1 MDNAQPHLFL
11 YKPLLLAVAP
21 LIIAMGMAGCAGLPD
36 QRLANEALKN
46 GDTATAQANYK
57 ALADMGYAD
66 ASVGLADIQLE
77 SGDPA
82 QLAAAEDTY
91 RQAADTSPRA
101 ASRLGRLLATK
112 PNATEAEH
120 QEAEK
125 RLKQAFA
132 NGEEGAV
139 LPLAML
145 YLQYPQTFP
154 NVNAQEKISQWR
166 EQGHPQ
172 AELAQVLL
180 YRTQGTYDAH
190 LADVEKICKAALS
203 TADVCY
209 VELATVYQ
217 KRGEADKQKA
227 LVEQLRGAYGRGVVP
242 AARMEGV
249 AQVLADP
256 ELVAGPQGGE
266 SGGKTDPATAQQML
280 EQIAPTYPAAWVS
293 LAQLL
298 YDYPEQGDI
307 DKMLEY
313 LKKGREAAQ
322 PRAELLLGKLYYEGK
337 LLPADPVKAEQ
348 HLLKAAQSETSANY
362 YLGQMYRRGYLGQVQ
377 PQQALDHLL
386 AAARAGQNSADF
398 ALAQMFSQG
407 RGIAP
412 DPVNAYVFSQIAVQK
427 GTPQAPD
434 LAAQIEQQLPPGS
447 RPQAERLLREEQ
459 ALRGA
464 TLQTVTQ
471 MQAMQSQDGQE
482 PL

>member
-1 MDNAQPHLFL
+1 MAFPSIHTLTRI
-11 YKPLLLAVAP
+11 PLLNVAP
-21 LIIAMGMAGCAGLPD
+21 LVVALAMAGCAGLPD

-66 ASVGLADIQLE
+66 ASVGLADIQLA

-91 RQAADTSPRA
+91 RQAADNSPRA

-112 PNATEAEH
+112 PDATEAEH
-120 QEAEK
+120 KEAEQ

-154 NVNAQEKISQWR
+154 DVNAQEKISQWR
-166 EQGHPQ
+166 EQGHPL

-190 LADVEKICKAALS
+190 LADVEKICKQALA

-217 KRGEADKQKA
+217 RRGEADKQKA
-227 LVEQLRGAYGRGVVP
+227 LVEQLRSAYGRGAVP

-249 AQVLADP
+249 ALVLADQ
-256 ELVAGPQGGE
+256 ELIAA
-266 SGGKTDPATAQQML
+266 SADSDNGGKPDPATAQQML

-298 YDYPEQGDI
+298 YDYPELGDI
-307 DKMLEY
+307 DKMLGY
-313 LKKGREAAQ
+313 LKNGRDAAQ

-337 LLPADPVKAEQ
+337 LLPADPQKAEQ
-348 HLLKAAQSETSANY
+348 HLLKAAPTETSANY
-362 YLGQMYRRGYLGQVQ
+362 YLGQMYRRGYLGKVQ

-407 RGIAP
+407 RGIQP
-412 DPVNAYVFSQIAVQK
+412 DPVNAFVFSQIAVQK

-447 RPQAERLLREEQ
+447 RPQAERLLQQEQ

-464 TLQTVTQ
+464 ALQQATQ
-471 MQAMQSQDGQE
+471 MQAMQRQDGQE

>member
-1 MDNAQPHLFL
+1 MAAPTLHSFARTPWLAVT
-11 YKPLLLAVAP
+11 PWLLA
-21 LIIAMGMAGCAGLPD
+21 LAMSGCAGLPD

-66 ASVGLADIQLE
+66 ASVGLADIQLQ

-82 QLAAAEDTY
+82 QLAAAEDTF
-91 RQAADTSPRA
+91 RQAADNSPRA

-120 QEAEK
+120 KEAEQ

-154 NVNAQEKISQWR
+154 EVNAQEKISQWR

-180 YRTQGTYDAH
+180 YRTQGSYDAH
-190 LADVEKICKAALS
+190 LADVEKICQQALA

-217 KRGEADKQKA
+217 KRGEAEKQKA
-227 LVEQLRGAYGRGVVP
+227 LVEQLRSAYGRGVVP

-249 AQVLADP
+249 ALVLADQ
-256 ELVAGPQGGE
+256 ELVTASADSE
-266 SGGKTDPATAQQML
+266 NAGKTDPATAQELL

-307 DKMLEY
+307 DKMLGY
-313 LKKGREAAQ
+313 LKNGRDAAQ

-337 LLPADPVKAEQ
+337 LLPADPQKAEQ
-348 HLLKAAQSETSANY
+348 HLLKAAPTETSANY
-362 YLGQMYRRGYLGQVQ
+362 YLGQMYRRGYLGKVQ

-407 RGIAP
+407 RGIQP
-412 DPVNAYVFSQIAVQK
+412 DPVNAFVFSQIAVQK
-427 GTPQAPD
+427 GTAQAPE

-447 RPQAERLLREEQ
+447 RPQAERLLQQEQ

-464 TLQTVTQ
+464 ALQQATQ
-471 MQAMQSQDGQE
+471 MQAMQPQDGQE

>member
-1 MDNAQPHLFL
+1 MDNAQPRLFL
-11 YKPLLLAVAP
+11 CKPLLLAVA
-21 LIIAMGMAGCAGLPD
+21 LSMAGCAGLPD

-190 LADVEKICKAALS
+190 LAEVEKICTAALN

-256 ELVAGPQGGE
+256 ELVVQG
-266 SGGKTDPATAQQML
+266 GGKTDPATAQQML

-313 LKKGREAAQ
+313 LKNGREAAQ

-337 LLPADPVKAEQ
+337 LLPADPEKAEQ

-377 PQQALDHLL
+377 PQQALDRLL

-464 TLQTVTQ
+464 TLQQATQ

>member
-1 MDNAQPHLFL
+1 MTNLSMHSFMPKHA
-11 YKPLLLAVAP
+11 LL
-21 LIIAMGMAGCAGLPD
+21 IAALSLAGCAGLPD

-46 GDTATAQANYK
+46 GDTATAQANYQQ
-57 ALADMGYAD
+57 LADMGYGD
-66 ASVGLADIQLE
+66 AAVGLADIQLE

-91 RQAADTSPRA
+91 RKAADTSPRA
-101 ASRLGRLLATK
+101 ASRLGRLLASK

-145 YLQYPQTFP
+145 YLQYPQSFP
-154 NVNAQEKISQWR
+154 NVDAQQKISQWR
-166 EQGHPQ
+166 NQGHPQ

-190 LADVEKICKAALS
+190 LGEVEKICKAALN

-242 AARMEGV
+242 AQRVDGV

-256 ELVAGPQGGE
+256 ELVAQG
-266 SGGKTDPATAQQML
+266 GGKTDEGTAQEML

-298 YDYPEQGDI
+298 YTYPELGDI
-307 DKMLEY
+307 DKLLGY
-313 LKKGREAAQ
+313 LKNGRDAAQ

-337 LLPADPVKAEQ
+337 LLPADPQKAEQ
-348 HLLKAAQSETSANY
+348 HLLKASASEVSANY

-377 PQQALDHLL
+377 PQQALDRLL
-386 AAARAGQNSADF
+386 AAARGGQNSADF

-412 DPVNAYVFSQIAVQK
+412 DPVNAWVFSQIAVQK
-427 GTPQAPD
+427 GTAQAPE
-434 LAAQIEQQLPPGS
+434 LAAQIDQQLPPAS
-447 RPQAERLLREEQ
+447 RPQAQRLLQEEQ

-464 TLQTVTQ
+464 TLQQASQ
-471 MQAMQSQDGQE
+471 MQAMQTEDGQE

>member
-1 MDNAQPHLFL
+1 MVSTHPRYFTA
-11 YKPLLLAVAP
+11 KPLLLV
-21 LIIAMGMAGCAGLPD
+21 IALGMAGCAGLPD

-120 QEAEK
+120 KEAEQ

-154 NVNAQEKISQWR
+154 EVNAQEKISQWR

-190 LADVEKICKAALS
+190 LDDVEKICKSALA

-256 ELVAGPQGGE
+256 ELVVQG
-266 SGGKTDPATAQQML
+266 GGKTDPATAQEML

-337 LLPADPVKAEQ
+337 LLPADPEKAEQ
-348 HLLKAAQSETSANY
+348 HLLKAAQTETSANY
-362 YLGQMYRRGYLGQVQ
+362 YLGQMYRRGYLGNVQ
-377 PQQALDHLL
+377 PQQALDRLL

-427 GTPQAPD
+427 GTPQAPE

-459 ALRGA
+459 ALRGS
-464 TLQTVTQ
+464 TLQTATQ
-471 MQAMQSQDGQE
+471 MQAMQRQDGQE

>member
-1 MDNAQPHLFL
+1 M
-11 YKPLLLAVAP
+11 YKPLLLA
-21 LIIAMGMAGCAGLPD
+21 IALSMAGCAGLPD

-120 QEAEK
+120 KEAEH

-154 NVNAQEKISQWR
+154 EVNAQEKISQWR

-190 LADVEKICKAALS
+190 LDDVEKICKSALA

-227 LVEQLRGAYGRGVVP
+227 LVEQLRGAYGRGIVP

-256 ELVAGPQGGE
+256 ELVVQG
-266 SGGKTDPATAQQML
+266 GGKTDPATAQEML

-337 LLPADPVKAEQ
+337 LLPADPEKAEQ

-362 YLGQMYRRGYLGQVQ
+362 YLGQMYRRGYLGNVQ
-377 PQQALDHLL
+377 PQQALDRLL

-427 GTPQAPD
+427 GTPQAPE

-464 TLQTVTQ
+464 TLQTATQ

>member
-1 MDNAQPHLFL
+1 MVSTHPQFF
-11 YKPLLLAVAP
+11 YKPLLLTVA
-21 LIIAMGMAGCAGLPD
+21 LGLAGCAGLPD

-66 ASVGLADIQLE
+66 ASVGLADIQLQ

-82 QLAAAEDTY
+82 QLAAAEDTF

-112 PNATEAEH
+112 PNASEAEH
-120 QEAEK
+120 KEAEQ

-154 NVNAQEKISQWR
+154 EVDAQEKISQWR

-190 LADVEKICKAALS
+190 LAEVETICKAALA

-217 KRGEADKQKA
+217 KRGEADKQTA
-227 LVEQLRGAYGRGVVP
+227 LVEQLRGAYGRGAVP

-256 ELVAGPQGGE
+256 ELVMQG
-266 SGGKTDPATAQQML
+266 GGKTDPATAQSML
-280 EQIAPTYPAAWVS
+280 EQIAPAYPAAWVS

-298 YDYPEQGDI
+298 YDYPELGDI
-307 DKMLEY
+307 DKMLAY
-313 LKKGREAAQ
+313 LKNGRDAAQ

-337 LLPADPVKAEQ
+337 LLPADPQKAEQ

-362 YLGQMYRRGYLGQVQ
+362 YLGQMYRRGYLGKVQ
-377 PQQALDHLL
+377 PQQALDRLL

-427 GTPQAPD
+427 GTPQAPE

-447 RPQAERLLREEQ
+447 RAQADRLLREEQ

-464 TLQTVTQ
+464 ALQQATQ
-471 MQAMQSQDGQE
+471 MQAMQHQEGQE

>member
-1 MDNAQPHLFL
+1 MTSLSISPFMPKHA
-11 YKPLLLAVAP
+11 LL
-21 LIIAMGMAGCAGLPD
+21 IAALSLAGCAGLPD

-46 GDTATAQANYK
+46 GDTATAQANYQQ
-57 ALADMGYAD
+57 LADMGYGD
-66 ASVGLADIQLE
+66 AAVGLADIQLE

-91 RQAADTSPRA
+91 RKAADTSPRA
-101 ASRLGRLLATK
+101 ASRLGRLLASK

-145 YLQYPQTFP
+145 YLQYPQSFP
-154 NVNAQEKISQWR
+154 DVNAQQKISQWR
-166 EQGHPQ
+166 NEGHPQ

-190 LADVEKICKAALS
+190 LAEVEKICKAALN

-242 AARMEGV
+242 AQRVDGV

-256 ELVAGPQGGE
+256 ELVVQG
-266 SGGKTDPATAQQML
+266 GGKTDEATAQEML
-280 EQIAPTYPAAWVS
+280 EQIAPSYPAAWVS

-298 YDYPEQGDI
+298 YTYPELGDI

-313 LKKGREAAQ
+313 LKNGRDAAQ
-322 PRAELLLGKLYYEGK
+322 PRADLLLGKLYYEGK
-337 LLPADPVKAEQ
+337 LLPADPQKAEQ
-348 HLLKAAQSETSANY
+348 HLLKASASEVSANY

-377 PQQALDHLL
+377 PQQALDRLL
-386 AAARAGQNSADF
+386 TAARGGQNSADF

-407 RGIAP
+407 RGIQP
-412 DPVNAYVFSQIAVQK
+412 DPVNAWVFSQIAVQK
-427 GTPQAPD
+427 GTPQAPE
-434 LAAQIEQQLPPGS
+434 LAAQIDQQLPPAS
-447 RPQAERLLREEQ
+447 RPQAQRLLQEEQ

-464 TLQTVTQ
+464 TLQQATQ
-471 MQAMQSQDGQE
+471 MQAMQTEDGQE